1 MAEVEDRAEEHEE
14 FPGSVGI
21 QPAVEPSTV
30 GGSPSGVELSGGQS
44 FLVAGAALVSVLAV
58 VVGIAVLIR
67 IGADE
72 NRGGGGGGG
81 VASGPVTE
89 LVVGANEFAFD
100 PATAELAVG
109 EELTVTM
116 ENTGS
121 VEHEW
126 LILNEGV
133 RLTDEADFT
142 DDMLLAGTERVL
154 GGESS
159 TVTFTLDESGTYQVV
174 CLVAG
179 HLAAGMQGVVT
190 AS

>member
-1 MAEVEDRAEEHEE
+1 MAEVDDRADVHEE
-14 FPGSVGI
+14 FPGSVGVR
-21 QPAVEPSTV
+21 PAVEPSTI
-30 GGSPSGVELSGGQS
+30 GGAPSGVSLTGGQS
-44 FLVAGAALVSVLAV
+44 FLVAGAALASVLAI
-58 VVGIAVLIR
+58 VVGIAVLVR

-72 NRGGGGGGG
+72 NRGGGGGA
-81 VASGPVTE
+81 VAAGPVTE
-89 LVVGANEFAFD
+89 LTVGANEFAFD
-100 PATAELAVG
+100 PANVELAVG

-126 LILNEGV
+126 LVLNEGV

-142 DDMLLAGTERVL
+142 EDMVLAGTDRVQ

-159 TVTFTLDESGTYQVV
+159 TVSFTLDESGTYQVV
-174 CLVAG
+174 CLVSG
-179 HLAAGMQGVVT
+179 HLAAGMVGVVT